1 MRAARAPI
9 ICGLVL
15 GAHESQ
21 TSRLCG
27 AIPSSRPTT
36 ERKPV
41 HVASSSRRPHRMG
54 KEKME
59 GRGIEEDVDAQ
70 RREPGNI
77 VHSSGAS
84 AKGFHKGKGRGRL
97 LAQTAEGSIFD

>member
-1 MRAARAPI
+1 
-9 ICGLVL
+9 
-15 GAHESQ
+15 
-21 TSRLCG
+21 
-27 AIPSSRPTT
+27 
-36 ERKPV
+36 
-41 HVASSSRRPHRMG
+41 MG

-59 GRGIEEDVDAQ
+59 GRGIEADVDAQ

-77 VHSSGAS
+77 VHSSSSPSGAS

>member
-1 MRAARAPI
+1 
-9 ICGLVL
+9 
-15 GAHESQ
+15 
-21 TSRLCG
+21 
-27 AIPSSRPTT
+27 
-36 ERKPV
+36 
-41 HVASSSRRPHRMG
+41 MG

-59 GRGIEEDVDAQ
+59 GRGIEADVDAQ

-77 VHSSGAS
+77 IHSSSSSGAS